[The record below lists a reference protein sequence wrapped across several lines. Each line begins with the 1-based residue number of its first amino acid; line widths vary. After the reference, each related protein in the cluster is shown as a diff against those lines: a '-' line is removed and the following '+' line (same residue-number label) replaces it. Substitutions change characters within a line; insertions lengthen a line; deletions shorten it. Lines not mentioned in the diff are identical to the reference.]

1 MRFVVDVNLGEPLA
15 NGMKAFGENVSH
27 IKEMFFPD
35 TEDPV
40 WLKYIGDNN
49 IFVITRDEKLR
60 WRPAEIQSIRR
71 YNVGAFFLGG
81 KNRSRCDLIRQL
93 VRSWPHIKELASREK
108 TPFIYRVPPQ
118 GSAIRRV
125 PF

>member
-27 IKEMFFPD
+27 IKEIFPAS

-40 WLKYIGDNN
+40 WLKYMGDNS
-49 IFVITRDEKLR
+49 IYVITRDEKLR
-60 WRPAEIQSIRR
+60 WRPAEIQSIRK
-71 YNVGAFFLGG
+71 YNVGAFFLSG
-81 KNRSRCDLIRQL
+81 KNRSRCDLVRQL
-93 VRSWPHIKELASREK
+93 VRSWPRIKELASKER
-108 TPFIYRVPPQ
+108 TPFIFSVPPK
-118 GSAIRRV
+118 GAVIRRV